1 MEYEVFIGGETV
13 GLCVPSNDEFVIKQW
28 SSWLAREEITK
39 YLNAVCLFFYNNP
52 YQELCGVPFTA
63 IRKSRRTLDSKRR
76 SM

>member
-39 YLNAVCLFFYNNP
+39 YLNAVCLFFIIIHIKNYV
-52 YQELCGVPFTA
+52 GSFH
-63 IRKSRRTLDSKRR
+63 SH
-76 SM
+76 